1 MESTMSDTTGQ
12 KPTKNCRMCEAPLI
26 VGDNIT
32 IKRWEQSVYYCQACE
47 RIEMKNRRMFVNG
60 EYISINHPL
69 HKPGR
74 YKGFSDAAFS
84 SLENYSIN
92 LEGEV
97 YVLYNP
103 SFPSWCKVGM
113 AVDAVDRL
121 KQYQTSSPYRNYKI
135 IKKYSVDDRR
145 EAELEAHSLL
155 GHHYDRKG
163 EWFVCS
169 PQLAVDK
176 LDELFEGRQLELFK

>member
-1 MESTMSDTTGQ
+1 MSDTTGQ
-12 KPTKNCRMCEAPLI
+12 KPTKENCNTCGVELTDTNWNLSWKKTNRTQCKDCNNPNRKTHNPNRMW
-26 VGDNIT
+26 VD
-32 IKRWEQSVYYCQACE
+32 
-47 RIEMKNRRMFVNG
+47 G
-60 EYISINHPL
+60 EYIPKTHPL

-74 YKGFSDAAFS
+74 YKGFTDAAFS
-84 SLENYSIN
+84 SLRNYEDSK
-92 LEGEV
+92 EGEV